1 MIRITVEE
9 DACLRD
15 GACVEVCPARAIAL
29 NEDGLPEDVPES
41 GCILCGHCVAV
52 CPAQALRHTALPEED
67 FLPARNHWPTPDAL
81 DAMLIERRSVRE
93 FKPAPVTR
101 ETMLALLD
109 IARCAPTASNS
120 QKLHWTVIDGCEAV
134 RNIAAVVVEG
144 GRQGGLHPKL
154 IAQWEAGYDFALR
167 GAPSLVV
174 VCAPSDYAWGKEDGA
189 TALAYLELAAEA
201 RGLGA
206 CWAGYLTHIAALYE
220 PLCKALAVPEG
231 YAVRGGLMLGEGT
244 HAYGRIPSR
253 KPLRVQWL

>member
-1 MIRITVEE
+1 MSRITVEE

-29 NEDGLPEDVPES
+29 NEDGLPEDVPQS
-41 GCILCGHCVAV
+41 GCVLCGHCVAV
-52 CPAQALRHTALPEED
+52 CPAQALRHAALPEEA
-67 FLPARNHWPTPDAL
+67 FSPARNRWPAPDVM
-81 DAMLIERRSVRE
+81 DAFLQERRSVRE
-93 FKPAPVTR
+93 FKPAPVAR

-109 IARCAPTASNS
+109 IARRAPTASNS
-120 QKLHWTVIDGCEAV
+120 QNLHWTVVEGCEAV
-134 RNIAAVVVEG
+134 RNIAAVLVEG

-174 VCAPSDYAWGKEDGA
+174 ASAPADYAWGKEDGA
-189 TALAYLELAAEA
+189 IALTYLELAAEA
-201 RGLGA
+201 RGIGV
-206 CWAGYLTHIAALYE
+206 CWAGYLTHIATLYE
-220 PLCKALAVPEG
+220 PLRKVLAVPEG

-244 HAYGRIPSR
+244 HAYPRIPPR

>member
-1 MIRITVEE
+1 MSRITVDE

-15 GACVEVCPARAIAL
+15 GACVEVCPARSIAI
-29 NEDGLPEDVPES
+29 NGEGLPEDVPES

-52 CPAQALRHTALPEED
+52 CPAQALHHAALPED
-67 FLPARNHWPTPDAL
+67 VFPPAQNIWPAPDAM
-81 DAMLIERRSVRE
+81 DAFLKERRSVRE
-93 FKPAPVTR
+93 FKPAPVAR

-109 IARCAPTASNS
+109 IARRAPTASNA
-120 QKLHWTVIDGCEAV
+120 QKLHWIVVNGCEAV
-134 RNIAAVVVEG
+134 HRIAREVVEG
-144 GRQGGLHPKL
+144 GKRGGLHPKL

-174 VCAPSDYAWGKEDGA
+174 ACAPTDYAWGKEDGA
-189 TALAYLELAAEA
+189 IALTYLELAAEA
-201 RGLGA
+201 RGIGA

-244 HAYGRIPSR
+244 HAYARIPSR
-253 KPLRVQWL
+253 KPLSVQWL